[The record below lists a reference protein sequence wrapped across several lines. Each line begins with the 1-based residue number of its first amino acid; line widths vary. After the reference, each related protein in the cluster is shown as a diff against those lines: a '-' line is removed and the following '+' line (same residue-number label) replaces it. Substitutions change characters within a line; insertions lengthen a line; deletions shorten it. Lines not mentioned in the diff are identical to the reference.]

1 MDGGR
6 LGRAAATALV
16 LGTALSGRQIA
27 SWTTPRNR
35 WDYFWQRSDS
45 VDLILAVLLLSLLLF
60 GGGLLLSRWRVTRER
75 RLHELAI
82 VVAIVAAILSQF
94 PALGKDTTIPRASLV
109 WAAVTVVV
117 GMLWWKWRDRLARGA
132 RAICLIMFPLVP
144 ILFLQIFSWKP
155 WDIRTEG
162 TARAPDAVTG
172 SGRPLVVLVIFDE
185 WSWFRFAPDGV
196 PSEEFPN
203 ARRLAS
209 QSVLVREARSAGP
222 ATRYAIPRLLFERHG
237 EVVPGNG
244 EARWQDTAG
253 TVPTVD
259 VPSIFD
265 RLHQLG
271 YRSSVIGF
279 YINYRG
285 LLGADG
291 PDHFWSRSYTYK
303 RTARLEEIGLKL
315 LQNLQHWT
323 DPLSQAVWAP
333 LSTAVYS
340 DSWVTLFRSLRE
352 QALTS
357 LAREPDNTFLLLHLP
372 LPHAPFVFN
381 ADGTFR
387 GRYTGIRMSEDTAG
401 YHRHLQYADHVLGEI
416 LQALDSTGRL
426 DQSLVVVTS
435 DHSWRKE
442 PDSALTR
449 MPDAGLRVPL
459 LVKWPGQKT
468 AMVSDSVFCA
478 LGLWPVVEAAIDGP
492 APPPMSDSLWLAISQ
507 RGRERKCR
515 T

>member
-1 MDGGR
+1 MDAGR

-45 VDLILAVLLLSLLLF
+45 VDLILAVLLLSALLF
-60 GGGLLLSRWRVTRER
+60 AGGLLLSRWRVTRER
-75 RLHELAI
+75 RVHELAI

-94 PALGKDTTIPRASLV
+94 PALGKDTTLTRAALV
-109 WAAVTVVV
+109 WAGVAVVV
-117 GMLWWKWRDRLARGA
+117 GLLWWKWRDRLARGA
-132 RAICLIMFPLVP
+132 RALCLIMVPLVP
-144 ILFLQIFSWKP
+144 ILFLQILSWKS

-162 TARAPDAVTG
+162 TGPMPQAANGT
-172 SGRPLVVLVIFDE
+172 GRPLVVFVIFDE
-185 WSWFRFAPDGV
+185 WSWFRLAPAGMPAED
-196 PSEEFPN
+196 FPN

-209 QSVLVREARSAGP
+209 QSVLVTEARSAGP

-253 TVPTVD
+253 TVPSAE

-265 RLHQLG
+265 RLHRLG
-271 YRSSVIGF
+271 YRSSVTGF

-291 PDHFWSRSYTYK
+291 PDQAWSRSYTYK
-303 RTARLEEIGLKL
+303 RSTRPEEVGLML

-323 DPLSQAVWAP
+323 DPLSQALWTP

-340 DSWVTLFRSLRE
+340 DSWVTLFRSMRE
-352 QALTS
+352 RALAS
-357 LAREPDNTFLLLHLP
+357 LASEPDNTFLLLHLP

-381 ADGTFR
+381 ADGSFR
-387 GRYTGIRMSEDTAG
+387 GRYQGMRMSEDTAG

-416 LQALDSTGRL
+416 LQTLDSTGRF

-449 MPDAGLRVPL
+449 LPDAGLRVPL

-468 AMVSDSVFCA
+468 AMVSGEPFCA
-478 LGLWPVVEAAIDGP
+478 LGLWPVIEAAIDGP
-492 APPPMSDSLWLAISQ
+492 APPPMSDSLWLSIS
-507 RGRERKCR
+507 RAGREKRCR
-515 T
+515 V